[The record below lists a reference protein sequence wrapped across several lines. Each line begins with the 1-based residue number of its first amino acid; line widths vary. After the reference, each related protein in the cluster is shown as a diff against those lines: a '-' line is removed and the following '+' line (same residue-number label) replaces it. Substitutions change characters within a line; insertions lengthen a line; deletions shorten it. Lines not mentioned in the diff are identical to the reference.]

1 MGGEQRESG
10 KKMRYRKRQGKKRA
24 RKRMLKKVKKLVRDR
39 EAKALIVEI
48 IRAIIRVV
56 TG

>member
-1 MGGEQRESG
+1 
-10 KKMRYRKRQGKKRA
+10 MRYRKRQGKKRA